1 MEVKLLHVT
10 PLETLVLAIRTCY
23 DSMGNSDSTYN
34 DCGFELGDKDKA
46 LIERVIE
53 SGHTSTLEHLNFSF
67 YIKDYSRSLLQE
79 KSRHRIASDSE
90 KSTRYCL
97 KKMETSKPFVEIDRY
112 GIKHYNFKEAEQYLV
127 FTGIGQVDK
136 ASIEALENV
145 RLCVRAGIP
154 NDKTKYCLPESFKT
168 TCVFTINARS
178 LINFFELRT
187 SPKALWEI
195 REMAYELYDKIPE
208 QYKFI
213 FENYIYKEESKEKSE
228 CI

>member
-1 MEVKLLHVT
+1 MEVKLLHAT

-23 DSMGNSDSTYN
+23 DSMGNSDSSY
-34 DCGFELGDKDKA
+34 DDSEFILGEKDKA
-46 LIERVIE
+46 LIEQIIE
-53 SGHTSTLEHLNFSF
+53 SGHTSTLEHLSFNF
-67 YIKDYSRSLLQE
+67 YIKDYSRCVLQE

-97 KKMETSKPFVEIDRY
+97 KKMETSKPFVEIDRD
-112 GIKHYNFKEAEQYLV
+112 GNKHYNFKEAEQYLV

-154 NDKTKYCLPESFKT
+154 NDKTKYCVPDSFKT

-178 LINFFELRT
+178 LINFLELRT
-187 SPKALWEI
+187 PPRALWEI
-195 REMAYELYDKIPE
+195 REMAYELYNKIPTN
-208 QYKFI
+208 YKFI
-213 FENYIYKEESKEKSE
+213 FENYIYKEEKGKE
-228 CI
+228 